1 MFIINLFMIYTATG
15 FSDDTDSPDYW
26 CAMSDGLAITCA
38 VLTGIALIV
47 TIILTFFGKYTF
59 QSTIWTGYIDCAV
72 LTSLLLYFCD
82 AVNQAWK
89 NNSIKS
95 PEDASQLPK
104 TNAMYTHPGLYAR
117 RPYYL
122 RADGANSDEITTENA
137 EETKEEVAEAS
148 TTEQEGLQNPK
159 LLQVMAFSFIS
170 IDLILFTGMQTFSP
184 VQDLVNM
191 TMFFITTARLCQFVN
206 CNYITAF
213 HKTFRSND
221 EQSKFQTQIVV
232 AYTEIGRI
240 TFAAIA
246 LMAFGCNSE
255 VLFSLYWNN
264 NQLCAAAAR
273 LQISFLFF
281 VSLLEF
287 LRGAQ
292 TFSYILNGL
301 DHDTYYFTSQLL
313 HMAEYVMRYL
323 FAVITIF
330 LLCIPSHLHV
340 PFSLLPPSSLVHLL
354 NLPVSSSL
362 PPLFFSSSRVLLFS
376 GVFVLLLFFS
386 SHQLLLLC
394 FSSSLPFFSLFS
406 ASSSSSSSSSSS

>member
-1 MFIINLFMIYTATG
+1 
-15 FSDDTDSPDYW
+15 
-26 CAMSDGLAITCA
+26 
-38 VLTGIALIV
+38 
-47 TIILTFFGKYTF
+47 LTFFGKYTF

-89 NNSIKS
+89 NSVKIKAVS
-95 PEDASQLPK
+95 DASPTQS
-104 TNAMYTHPGLYAR
+104 NMQAMYTHPGLYAR
-117 RPYYL
+117 RPYTFL
-122 RADGANSDEITTENA
+122 KADGDNSEIQAAESQA
-137 EETKEEVAEAS
+137 EVEET
-148 TTEQEGLQNPK
+148 TNTEQQGLPNPK

-191 TMFFITTARLCQFVN
+191 TMFFITTARLCQYVN
-206 CNYITAF
+206 SNYITAF
-213 HKTFRSND
+213 HKTFCST
-221 EQSKFQTQIVV
+221 ESQSKFQTQIVV

-246 LMAFGCNSE
+246 LMAYGCNSE

-281 VSLLEF
+281 VSLMEF

-301 DHDTYYFTSQLL
+301 SHNTYYVTSQLL
-313 HMAEYVMRYL
+313 HMAEYTMRYL

-330 LLCIPSHLHV
+330 LV
-340 PFSLLPPSSLVHLL
+340 VYERQFQRSLLTNYGYTS
-354 NLPVSSSL
+354 
-362 PPLFFSSSRVLLFS
+362 
-376 GVFVLLLFFS
+376 
-386 SHQLLLLC
+386 
-394 FSSSLPFFSLFS
+394 
-406 ASSSSSSSSSSS
+406 